1 VWSLVIPVKRLSVAK
16 SRLTPL
22 PTARRADLA
31 LAFVHDCLIA
41 ALAAPEVAQVVVVTA
56 DPTAA
61 ASLAR
66 LGARIALEPQPGA
79 TGAGAV
85 GAGSGAGVVT
95 TGAGTDTASAGM
107 DTFGANA
114 AAVSTAAA
122 VAAAEYAAQAAETE
136 GTAEAPD
143 GSQTRLNAAISF
155 AAGLSRRERPDLR
168 VGALTGDLPSLR
180 SRELSAVLQL
190 AAAIGGRS
198 FVPDAAG
205 TGTTLLLGAEDGVLD
220 PRFGADS
227 RGRHARSGAAELFG
241 AGRTVRQDVDTLV
254 DLEAALRLGVG
265 AHTAHE
271 IGLGLMQGTVRTFDP
286 ETRGGTVL
294 LDDGTE
300 LPYDAAA
307 FDAGGLRLARIGQR
321 VALRADSRGRITALT
336 LATLPLPD

>member
-1 VWSLVIPVKRLSVAK
+1 MERVWSLVIPVKRLSAAK
-16 SRLTPL
+16 SRLAPL
-22 PTARRADLA
+22 PVARRADLA
-31 LAFVHDCLIA
+31 LAFVHDCVTA
-41 ALAAPEVAQVVVVTA
+41 ALAAPEVEQVLVATA
-56 DPTAA
+56 DPAAA
-61 ASLAR
+61 ASLGR
-66 LGARIALEPQPGA
+66 LGARIALEPPGTA
-79 TGAGAV
+79 
-85 GAGSGAGVVT
+85 
-95 TGAGTDTASAGM
+95 DTAAEASA
-107 DTFGANA
+107 
-114 AAVSTAAA
+114 SA
-122 VAAAEYAAQAAETE
+122 VAVADTSAMASVAA
-136 GTAEAPD
+136 D
-143 GSQTRLNAAISF
+143 GAQTRLNAAISF

-180 SRELSAVLQL
+180 TGELSAVLQL

-205 TGTTLLLGAEDGVLD
+205 TGTTLLLAGTDGVLD
-220 PRFGADS
+220 PLFGGDS

-241 AGRTVRQDVDTLV
+241 AGRSVRQDVDTLA

-271 IGLGLMQGTVRTFDP
+271 IGLGLMQGTVRSFDP

-307 FDAGGLRLARIGQR
+307 FDAGGLRMARVGQR
-321 VALRADSRGRITALT
+321 VALRADDRGRITALT

>member
-1 VWSLVIPVKRLSVAK
+1 VWSLVIPVKRLTAAK
-16 SRLTPL
+16 SRLAPL
-22 PTARRADLA
+22 PTARRAGLA
-31 LAFVHDCLIA
+31 LAFVHDCVTA
-41 ALAAPEVAQVVVVTA
+41 ALAAPEVAQVVVATA
-56 DPTAA
+56 DEAAA

-66 LGARIALEPQPGA
+66 LGARIALEPRGEPGA
-79 TGAGAV
+79 PPAAGTGVETALETGADGA
-85 GAGSGAGVVT
+85 
-95 TGAGTDTASAGM
+95 
-107 DTFGANA
+107 
-114 AAVSTAAA
+114 
-122 VAAAEYAAQAAETE
+122 
-136 GTAEAPD
+136 
-143 GSQTRLNAAISF
+143 QTRLNAAIAF
-155 AAGLSRRERPDLR
+155 AAGISRREQPHLR

-180 SRELSAVLQL
+180 TRELSAVLQL
-190 AAAIGGRS
+190 ADTIVGRS

-205 TGTTLLLGAEDGVLD
+205 GGTTLLLGGQNGVLD

-241 AGRTVRQDVDTLV
+241 AGRSVRQDVDTLA

-271 IGLGLMQGTVRTFDP
+271 IGLGLMQGTVRSFDP

-321 VALRADSRGRITALT
+321 VALRADERGRITALT

>member
-1 VWSLVIPVKRLSVAK
+1 MSVWSLVIPVKRLAAAK
-16 SRLTPL
+16 SRLAPL

-31 LAFVHDCLIA
+31 LAFVHDCVTA
-41 ALAAPEVAQVVVVTA
+41 ALAAPEVAQVVVATA
-56 DPTAA
+56 DEAAA

-66 LGARIALEPQPGA
+66 LGARIALEPPGGVPARPGA
-79 TGAGAV
+79 
-85 GAGSGAGVVT
+85 
-95 TGAGTDTASAGM
+95 D
-107 DTFGANA
+107 
-114 AAVSTAAA
+114 
-122 VAAAEYAAQAAETE
+122 E
-136 GTAEAPD
+136 GAEAAD
-143 GSQTRLNAAISF
+143 GAQTRLNAAIAF
-155 AAGLSRRERPDLR
+155 AAGLSRRESPQWR

-180 SRELSAVLQL
+180 TRELSAVLHL
-190 AAAIGGRS
+190 AVAIDGRS

-205 TGTTLLLGAEDGVLD
+205 SGTTLLLGGRDGVLD
-220 PRFGADS
+220 PRFGSDS

-241 AGRTVRQDVDTLV
+241 AGRSLRQDVDTLA

-271 IGLGLMQGTVRTFDP
+271 IGLGLMQGTVRSFDP

-321 VALRADSRGRITALT
+321 VALRADDRGRITALT

>member
-1 VWSLVIPVKRLSVAK
+1 MWSLVIPVKRLTAAK
-16 SRLTPL
+16 SRLAPL

-31 LAFVHDCLIA
+31 LAFVHDCVTA
-41 ALAAPEVAQVVVVTA
+41 ALAAPEVARVVVATA
-56 DPTAA
+56 DAAAA
-61 ASLAR
+61 ASLAGI
-66 LGARIALEPQPGA
+66 GAHIALEPRGERE
-79 TGAGAV
+79 
-85 GAGSGAGVVT
+85 
-95 TGAGTDTASAGM
+95 
-107 DTFGANA
+107 
-114 AAVSTAAA
+114 TAAA
-122 VAAAEYAAQAAETE
+122 AETGVE
-136 GTAEAPD
+136 TSAD
-143 GSQTRLNAAISF
+143 GAQTRLNAAIAF
-155 AAGLSRRERPDLR
+155 AAGISLREHPHLR

-180 SRELSAVLQL
+180 TRELSAVLQL
-190 AAAIGGRS
+190 ADAIVGRS

-205 TGTTLLLGAEDGVLD
+205 TGTTLLLGGQDGVLD

-241 AGRTVRQDVDTLV
+241 AGRSVRQDVDTLA

-271 IGLGLMQGTVRTFDP
+271 IGLGLMQGTVRSFDP

-321 VALRADSRGRITALT
+321 VALRADARGHITALT